1 MNPYERIALFKKKVP
16 SKNDVAL
23 DAAIADAFR
32 DFAGYSPNQEGYPE
46 AVDAIVKLKTLQDNN
61 TSKRE
66 ISYDAMLA
74 VAGNLAGI
82 LLILNFERAGVVA
95 SKALSFVTKLK

>member
-1 MNPYERIALFKKKVP
+1 MFKKRVP
-16 SKNDVAL
+16 SSNDELLNDAIDYAL
-23 DAAIADAFR
+23 REYQGISASDE
-32 DFAGYSPNQEGYPE
+32 GYSA
-46 AVDAIVKLKTLQDNN
+46 AVDAIVKLKTLQDTNN
-61 TSKRE
+61 ARRE
-66 ISYDAMLA
+66 ISYDALLA